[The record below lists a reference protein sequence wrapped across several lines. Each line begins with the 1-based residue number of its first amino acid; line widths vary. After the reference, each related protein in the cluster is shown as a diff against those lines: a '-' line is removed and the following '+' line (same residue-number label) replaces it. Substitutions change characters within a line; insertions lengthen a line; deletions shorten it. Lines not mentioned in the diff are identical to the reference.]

1 MSTLRA
7 RAGGPDQLR
16 TGPWRGEPTI
26 AHVAVVGRVPSAP
39 DLRRCLEHL
48 ARDGYRAAITAALGP
63 AEQAPFLD
71 AGFVVH
77 ERLHLLAHDLG
88 QLPEAPRHPLHRAR
102 RRHREAVLA
111 TDAAAFDS
119 FWRLDHAALLDALTA
134 TPATRFRIWAGPGG
148 SAAVGAYAI
157 VGRAG
162 SRGYLQRLAVHPAH
176 QRRGIGSA
184 LVLDGLRWARR
195 WGAGE
200 VLVNTQEGNHA
211 AVAAYERL
219 GFTERSHGLAVL
231 RRELP
236 GS

>member
-26 AHVAVVGRVPSAP
+26 AHVAVVGRAPTPP
-39 DLRRCLEHL
+39 DLRRCLDRL

-71 AGFVVH
+71 AGFAVH

-88 QLPEAPRHPLHRAR
+88 ELPRAPRHTLHRAR
-102 RRHREAVLA
+102 RRHRDAVLA
-111 TDAAAFDS
+111 TDAAAFDP
-119 FWRLDHAALLDALTA
+119 FWRLDHAALVDALTA
-134 TPATRFRIWAGPGG
+134 TPATRFRVWPGPAGAG
-148 SAAVGAYAI
+148 SVGAYAI

-162 SRGYLQRLAVHPAH
+162 ARGYLQRLAVHPEH
-176 QRRGIGSA
+176 QRRGVGSA

-195 WGAGE
+195 WGARE
-200 VLVNTQEGNHA
+200 VLVNTQEGNDG

-219 GFTERSHGLAVL
+219 GFTPRSHGLAVL
-231 RRELP
+231 RRELS